1 MDVHD
6 RSTYPP
12 NLASPNLASPGVE
25 APSRPRIDDRSSPSA
40 SSATSGKDSTDLS
53 PAAQTVAQAMQMP
66 EVRQDRVASLQQ
78 QIASGTYQVAPQD
91 VADAMLRNLRG

>member
-6 RSTYPP
+6 RSTYPSNLTIP
-12 NLASPNLASPGVE
+12 NLASLGVE
-25 APSRPRIDDRSSPSA
+25 APSPTRTEDQSTPPARSMPSGND
-40 SSATSGKDSTDLS
+40 SADLS

-66 EVRQDRVASLQQ
+66 DVRQDRVAGLQG

-91 VADAMLRNLRG
+91 VADAMLRNLRR

>member
-6 RSTYPP
+6 RSTYLL
-12 NLASPNLASPGVE
+12 NLASPNVGSPGVD
-25 APSRPRIDDRSSPSA
+25 ALSHARIDGRSSPSA
-40 SSATSGKDSTDLS
+40 SSATSGADSTDLS
-53 PAAQTVAQAMQMP
+53 PAAQTVAHAMQMP

-78 QIASGTYQVAPQD
+78 RIASGTYQVASQD